1 MGLADDTKL
10 LTAIG
15 RVAVEFGSLEQAL
28 GAAIE
33 MLMRGSREPPKR
45 GDDGHYGD
53 KYGRISSAVVAR
65 IPSFVVRAELLEAL
79 ADIHLEGRDDG
90 AEVMERIRE
99 QTAALLAL
107 NTERNSVEGR
117 DDGAEVWSH
126 GLWLQSHGPTVRG
139 PIAMRA
145 TWRRAKGPPTGSS
158 GEGLNMEVRQF
169 GVKMSMETLTL
180 DETVSNL
187 EKLDQ
192 EIAAA
197 SSVLYRLEVPGLFE
211 DDDRPDPK

>member
-15 RVAVEFGSLEQAL
+15 RVAVEFGFLEQAL

-107 NTERNSVEGR
+107 NTERNSVI
-117 DDGAEVWSH
+117 H

>member
-107 NTERNSVEGR
+107 NTERNSVI
-117 DDGAEVWSH
+117 H